1 MSILDGEVIED
12 GLILRHFGIERGK
25 LWGNLIDS
33 PGELALVDGFYE
45 LGERG
50 IEDGRL
56 FILGFEGLDNLEG
69 LVWGGDGEE

>member
-12 GLILRHFGIERGK
+12 GLIFGHLGVERNKLRS
-25 LWGNLIDS
+25 NLMDS
-33 PGELALVDGFYE
+33 PGELALVDGFDE
-45 LGERG
+45 LCERG

-69 LVWGGDGEE
+69 LVWGGDSEE